1 MKDLEEDAQFES
13 GNGSKRA
20 VTVWWELLRGCRA
33 MLPVLLGV
41 IPVALVTGV
50 AAVNCGMTSFAA
62 VVSSFSINAAAS
74 QLVLYEML
82 DKGSAPLLA
91 FSAAIVVN
99 LRFLL
104 YSAGMAPHLQDLPPL
119 RRMFAS
125 YTLSDQAY
133 GLTMVDQRRLGGE
146 ASAYF
151 YLGAAATLWAVYQF
165 AAVLGALLGSAIPGR
180 FELGFALPLTF
191 SALLVPLLDRPQ
203 FRVTALIS
211 SIVAVLGHSWPNN
224 SGFFAAVLAGIA
236 AGFVWQRV
244 TTGRVLDA

>member
-1 MKDLEEDAQFES
+1 MKDQREDTPLDS
-13 GNGSKRA
+13 GNGSG
-20 VTVWWELLRGCRA
+20 VGGTVRRELLRGCRA

-50 AAVNCGMTSFAA
+50 AAVNCGMTPLAA
-62 VVSSFSINAAAS
+62 IVSSLSINAAAS
-74 QLVLYEML
+74 QLVLYDML

-104 YSAGMAPHLQDLPPL
+104 YSAGMAPHLQKMPPL
-119 RRMFAS
+119 RHMFAS
-125 YTLSDQAY
+125 YALSDQAY
-133 GLTMVDQRRLGGE
+133 GLTMVDQRHRGGE
-146 ASAYF
+146 VSAYF
-151 YLGAAATLWAVYQF
+151 YFGAAVTLWAVYQV
-165 AAVLGALLGSAIPGR
+165 AAIFGALLGSTIPAR

-191 SALLVPLLDRPQ
+191 SALLVPLLDKAQ
-203 FRVTALIS
+203 FRVTALVS
-211 SIVAVLGHSWPNN
+211 ATVAVLGHSWPNN
-224 SGFFAAVLAGIA
+224 IGFFVASLAGIA

>member
-1 MKDLEEDAQFES
+1 MIDQREDASLEN
-13 GNGSKRA
+13 GNGSGRRGA
-20 VTVWWELLRGCRA
+20 DRREVLRGCRA

-50 AAVNCGMTSFAA
+50 AAVHCGMTPAA
-62 VVSSFSINAAAS
+62 AIVSSISINAAAS
-74 QLVLYEML
+74 QLVLYDML
-82 DKGSAPLLA
+82 GKGSSPLLA
-91 FSAAIVVN
+91 FTAAIVVN

-104 YSAGMAPHLQDLPPL
+104 YSAGMAPYLQKMPPS

-133 GLTMVDQRRLGGE
+133 GLTMVDQRHRGGE

-151 YLGAAATLWAVYQF
+151 YFGAASTLWAVYQV
-165 AAVLGALLGSAIPGR
+165 AAVLGALLGSTIPAS

-191 SALLVPLLDRPQ
+191 SALLVPLLDKPQ
-203 FRVTALIS
+203 FRVAALVS
-211 SIVAVLGHSWPNN
+211 ATVAVLGLSWPNN
-224 SGFFAAVLAGIA
+224 SGFFVAALTGIA
-236 AGFVWQRV
+236 AGFAWQLV